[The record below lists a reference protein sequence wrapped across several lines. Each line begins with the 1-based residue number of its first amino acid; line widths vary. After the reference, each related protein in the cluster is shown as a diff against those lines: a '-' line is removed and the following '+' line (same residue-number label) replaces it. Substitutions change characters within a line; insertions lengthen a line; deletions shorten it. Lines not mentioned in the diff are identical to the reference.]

1 MLYKCNLRIFL
12 YGCNK
17 VSNLNTKLCNQ
28 DLKLSSENLYRSKF
42 QSSFHFQTI
51 EQKANIK
58 LKFQEEVMYHGR
70 RIQNKS
76 RIKWFNGCF
85 YQWVVHEIKFPYF
98 LHTSYGQHFL
108 CFFFIVF
115 FFLFHGTVCCTK
127 FTFLSYL
134 VCSISFFFVLFNVKC
149 KM

>member
-1 MLYKCNLRIFL
+1 MLNKCNLRIFL

-51 EQKANIK
+51 KQKANIK

-108 CFFFIVF
+108 CFFHCIFFPVPWYCLLHKIYIFVISRLFYF
-115 FFLFHGTVCCTK
+115 FFLS
-127 FTFLSYL
+127 FLT
-134 VCSISFFFVLFNVKC
+134 
-149 KM
+149 